1 MLIFDGC
8 TFSVS
13 ESQLIRGMTPSFKTL
28 SRLEISDSHQI
39 TDKLARSVARCCP
52 NLEKFCVSGC
62 PLVSALSALALME
75 SAFCRV
81 SPMLTMH
88 VEKTAF
94 DVDQVCGDIFSL
106 MIFQCFRRKFPKIG
120 YLR

>member
-1 MLIFDGC
+1 CPL
-8 TFSVS
+8 
-13 ESQLIRGMTPSFKTL
+13 
-28 SRLEISDSHQI
+28 QI

-75 SAFCRV
+75 SAFYRV
-81 SPMLTMH
+81 TPMLTMH

-94 DVDQVCGDIFSL
+94 DVDQLNRFIHSPLFCGPNEWQLTPAAINLGYGKPAVLAEHKAAVCIL
-106 MIFQCFRRKFPKIG
+106 I
-120 YLR
+120 YV